1 MSCVFSILPVLP
13 SLAQPFAFLFIPV
26 SIMSHAQSNEELAEP
41 AVQTMST
48 TPAVPQDQS
57 SSTSHTASHIPHDDD
72 PKNELS
78 KTLSEHAYPPT
89 AKVMVIMAGIIL
101 VLFLVALDRLIIG
114 VAIPSITDQFN
125 SLGDVGWYGSAYML
139 TTCAFMLLMGKVYTF
154 VDPKWVY
161 LASLVVFEVGS
172 AICGAAPN
180 SIAFIMGRAIA
191 GLGNAGLFQGAV
203 VIIVYIVP
211 LHKRP
216 QYMGIVGSV
225 FGLASAVGPLLGGA
239 FTDGPGWRWCFYINL
254 PCGAVVFVL
263 LAVFLHIPPVML
275 KQEPT
280 TWRQKVTRMD
290 PVGTFFF
297 LPGVVCLL
305 LALQWGGV
313 IYSWSNARV
322 IVLLVLAGVLL
333 VAFIVVQRWK
343 GENATVPARVFVNRS
358 IIAGS
363 WFAFCSIGAMQ
374 TLFYFLPIWFQVIKG
389 ASAVKSGIMSL
400 PFVLGLVIMSVS
412 AGILTKKLGY
422 YTPWMILSSVITPIG
437 AGLITTFTPHTG
449 HSAWI
454 GYQALFGMG
463 FGLGAQQPSVAAQ
476 TVLPRK
482 DVSIGAALMMFSQTL
497 GGAIFVSVG
506 NNIFD
511 TQLAHNLAKIA
522 GIDVGSVAATG
533 ATHIRN
539 TVPASLLP
547 QVLVAYNDALV
558 STFYLVAA
566 LTSCTILGA
575 AAMEWQSVKKQQK
588 KESGAA
594 KDEEKQT

>member
-1 MSCVFSILPVLP
+1 MSQAQLKEMPAM
-13 SLAQPFAFLFIPV
+13 SLERSSTASSATDPV
-26 SIMSHAQSNEELAEP
+26 SQNESA
-41 AVQTMST
+41 
-48 TPAVPQDQS
+48 
-57 SSTSHTASHIPHDDD
+57 
-72 PKNELS
+72 KNELS
-78 KTLSEHAYPPT
+78 KASSEPAYPPT
-89 AKVMVIMAGIIL
+89 SKVLVIMGGLFL

-125 SLGDVGWYGSAYML
+125 SLGDVGWYGSAYLL

-154 VDPKWVY
+154 ADPKWVY
-161 LASLVVFEVGS
+161 LGSLIVFEVGS

-180 SIAFIMGRAIA
+180 STALIIGRAIA

-216 QYMGIVGSV
+216 QYMGLLGTV
-225 FGLASAVGPLLGGA
+225 FGIASAIGPLLGGA

-263 LAVFLHIPPVML
+263 LAIFLHIPPEML
-275 KQEPT
+275 KRDST
-280 TWRQKVTRMD
+280 TWKEKATRMD
-290 PVGTFFF
+290 PIGTFFF
-297 LPGVVCLL
+297 LPCIVCLL

-313 IYSWSNARV
+313 TYRWANAR
-322 IVLLVLAGVLL
+322 IIALLVVAGILF
-333 VAFIVVQRWK
+333 VAFVVVQRWK
-343 GENATVPARVFVNRS
+343 GDNATVPGRVFINRS
-358 IIAGS
+358 VLAGS
-363 WFAFCSIGAMQ
+363 WFSFCNGAAMQ
-374 TLFYFLPIWFQVIKG
+374 TFFYFIPIWFQAIKH

-400 PFVLGLVIMSVS
+400 PLVLGLVIMGIS
-412 AGILTKKLGY
+412 AGILTKKIGY
-422 YTPWMILSSVITPIG
+422 YAPWMILSSILTPIG

-463 FGLGAQQPSVAAQ
+463 VGLGMQQPSVAAQ

-497 GGAIFVSVG
+497 GGAVFISVG

-511 TQLAHNLAKIA
+511 ARLAHNLAKIP

-533 ATHIRN
+533 ATELKDRI
-539 TVPASLLP
+539 PANLLP
-547 QVLVAYNDALV
+547 QVLVAYNDALRA
-558 STFYLVAA
+558 TFYLVTA
-566 LTSCTILGA
+566 LTCCTVFGSL
-575 AAMEWQSVKKQQK
+575 AMEWKSVKKGQQK
-588 KESGAA
+588 PDSDTA
-594 KDEEKQT
+594 KDEEKQTQQA